1 MKRVFGEALCG
12 GDKVLAVGGKSI
24 QHPWDLEAILENVG
38 PGAVPIE
45 VKRGGKPA
53 TAKVRGS
60 LSWSRAATHLFRLE
74 GKQGHWLFWDANDSN
89 ERKDKDT
96 DWFRQP
102 SFNVLGLRPR
112 MQVHDVE
119 PDSPAE
125 EIGLKLGDIITS
137 YTDVKG
143 KLGEVVPSWET
154 FHKINNENRG
164 QVLPIRILR
173 DGNEISLKIKVKKNE
188 DEARVGIASQAD
200 DAHLVIAD
208 VLPGSPFF
216 GTDDG
221 KALAGSTVTAVNGQT
236 VTTWADLIAALSPL
250 KSDDTVTLFYTTPMG
265 GKGQKTTPIA
275 MEKFGYDS
283 RLPIADYYA
292 WPLLTL
298 PMAPLEG
305 PKMYA
310 PPLAALR
317 QGVHETGD
325 FIVLTYATLKQFI
338 KGRVHG
344 AQFSG
349 PVGIFRMGLQVG
361 EHRGPIWVVW
371 LLAVISANLAV
382 INFLPLP
389 IVDGGHVVFLIIEK
403 IRRRP
408 LSVAVQNAVQIA
420 GLVAIGLAFVLL
432 TYNDIRQWLSSQWH

>member
-1 MKRVFGEALCG
+1 
-12 GDKVLAVGGKSI
+12 
-24 QHPWDLEAILENVG
+24 
-38 PGAVPIE
+38 
-45 VKRGGKPA
+45 
-53 TAKVRGS
+53 
-60 LSWSRAATHLFRLE
+60 
-74 GKQGHWLFWDANDSN
+74 
-89 ERKDKDT
+89 
-96 DWFRQP
+96 
-102 SFNVLGLRPR
+102 
-112 MQVHDVE
+112 
-119 PDSPAE
+119 
-125 EIGLKLGDIITS
+125 
-137 YTDVKG
+137 
-143 KLGEVVPSWET
+143 
-154 FHKINNENRG
+154 
-164 QVLPIRILR
+164 
-173 DGNEISLKIKVKKNE
+173 
-188 DEARVGIASQAD
+188 
-200 DAHLVIAD
+200 
-208 VLPGSPFF
+208 
-216 GTDDG
+216 
-221 KALAGSTVTAVNGQT
+221 
-236 VTTWADLIAALSPL
+236 
-250 KSDDTVTLFYTTPMG
+250 
-265 GKGQKTTPIA
+265 
-275 MEKFGYDS
+275 
-283 RLPIADYYA
+283 LPIADYYA